1 MSNMIQIESNVMFQ
15 ILIILFTSIIEI
27 LVILYPSIL
36 YSEPYKY
43 IIGLLIAIDIL
54 VLLALLKEI

>member
-1 MSNMIQIESNVMFQ
+1 MMQIEFNVMLQ